1 MSMMLTMRVLLL
13 LMVTMVMMLVM
24 LMMAGNDE
32 TDIPT
37 QGLPPLAMTG
47 SVAVTKINLQSV
59 SRV

>member
-13 LMVTMVMMLVM
+13 LMVTMMLM

-47 SVAVTKINLQSV
+47 SVAVTKINLQSLKM
-59 SRV
+59 R